1 MRSDFDLAKAAENCS
16 AETIAFLQT
25 VIESP
30 LDQLEDFSDSD
41 PVFRKA
47 FMLFTRLSLL
57 VTRRRPELGV
67 HCILIHVLPKIG
79 DLPLSKITKVVVNR
93 LTNPLIVEGK
103 IVQGKRVF
111 SIMKQFLAWCVFQ
124 GYLENS
130 PVGDIPLNKVGG
142 SNPKP
147 RERTLTD
154 AEIWVFW
161 HVWDYFEVCE
171 VTRWAARLTLAAAR
185 RPDEILRAKSAEFDL
200 TNNIWNQGRRNKS
213 NRDHRLP
220 ISPIMKLCIE
230 RLLAAGEGS
239 EWLCPSNKKAGRP
252 MSKVAISQSLRRIL
266 ETPEML
272 ALEPFTPRD
281 LRRTARSCLA
291 SLDVPSDVS
300 RKVLNQSLEGID
312 RVYDRH
318 DYIDQMQEA
327 LYKYSVFLFNIV
339 ESEGVED
346 LSHKY
351 KGDRLDLSNSRLG
364 LGVVN
369 FRLRQVSS

>member
-1 MRSDFDLAKAAENCS
+1 MRNGFDLAKAAENCS
-16 AETIAFLQT
+16 AETIAFLQD
-25 VIESP
+25 VMEVP
-30 LDQLEDFSDSD
+30 LGELEDFSDSD
-41 PVFRKA
+41 PAFRKA

-79 DLPLSKITKVVVNR
+79 DLPISKITKVVVNR

-111 SIMKQFLAWCVFQ
+111 SVMKQFLAWCVFQ

-161 HVWDYFEVCE
+161 HLWDYHDVCE
-171 VTRWAARLTLAAAR
+171 VTRWSARLTLAAAR
-185 RPDEILRAKSAEFDL
+185 RPDEILRARVTEFDL
-200 TNNIWNQGRRNKS
+200 NNNIWNQGNRNKS
-213 NRDHRLP
+213 HRDHRLP
-220 ISPIMKLCIE
+220 ISPIMRLCIE
-230 RLLAAGEGS
+230 KLIAAGNGS
-239 EWLCPSNKKAGRP
+239 EWLAPSNKKPGQP

-266 ETPEML
+266 ESPEM
-272 ALEPFTPRD
+272 AEIDPFTPRD

-291 SLDVPSDVS
+291 GLDVPSDVS
-300 RKVLNQSLEGID
+300 RKILNQSLEGID

-318 DYIDQMQEA
+318 DYLDQMQEA
-327 LYKYSVFLFNIV
+327 LYKYSVFLFNVV
-339 ESEGVED
+339 EREGVED

-369 FRLRQVSS
+369 FRLQQVCS